1 MPPKV
6 TKRWVPV
13 NRPEEASCGGG
24 GGDPTTDKFSALP
37 DAPLHHR
44 LVPMKSTVPPMVPKR
59 WVPVNRAEAATREG
73 KGGDPAATLCS
84 ALPDAPLHHRLVPP
98 KSTTPLKSTMRWVP
112 VTRAVGASASGGH
125 EGGDPD
131 ADRLSA
137 LPDALLHHIMSFLRA
152 WEVVRTCVLSRRW
165 RHLWASVPCID
176 LRIRGD
182 DYGEMPEDFPDFV
195 RHLFRRR
202 EASAKLDTLHLRWS
216 DVDGAHDEDDA
227 RLWIRNAIKLGARV
241 IHLVGHRKE
250 DWLYG
255 SSLAVLEHA
264 SFVSCHLKILK
275 LSYALIDDNVLR
287 QLSSHCP
294 SLEELNLKDCLIT
307 GPEVSSASLKVLTMF
322 KCQINV
328 NLSVAA
334 PNLVLLRCISPITQA
349 PSFENMGSLVTG
361 TIVLDDWAFGD
372 DFEDFSKDEFDE
384 TTDED
389 DDCHY
394 SNWKNKTRYG
404 FGAPLEGYGL
414 KDDYG
419 YGSDIE
425 SDDNTFEYCE
435 IAIDCDEYGING
447 DGCNSATD
455 GNHQISG
462 ENSGCNDNKIK
473 GGHNVLQSLSNA
485 TSLELL
491 ADAGEVILTT
501 ELKRCPS
508 FSNLKTLSLGEWSMD
523 AGFDALVF
531 LLQHSSN
538 LESLFLE
545 LKLNFNNRKPLVSG
559 VKPKEKSF
567 ACQHLQMVK
576 IKCSKDDARVHKL
589 AHLFRTNGI
598 SVDKIFVRRSGSTSL
613 RGKKIMKDF
622 ARHELEFWGM

>member
-13 NRPEEASCGGG
+13 NRAEGASREHVGVGGNPAA
-24 GGDPTTDKFSALP
+24 DHRPSMLPAL
-37 DAPLHHR
+37 PLHHR
-44 LVPMKSTVPPMVPKR
+44 LVPLKST
-59 WVPVNRAEAATREG
+59 
-73 KGGDPAATLCS
+73 
-84 ALPDAPLHHRLVPP
+84 AP
-98 KSTTPLKSTMRWVP
+98 SKSTMRWVP
-112 VTRAVGASASGGH
+112 VNRAGGAPASHGLQ
-125 EGGDPD
+125 GGDPD
-131 ADRLSA
+131 ADHLSA
-137 LPDALLHHIMSFLRA
+137 LPDALLHHIMSFLKA

-165 RHLWASVPCID
+165 RHLWASSPCID

-182 DYGEMPEDFPDFV
+182 DLRETPEDFPDFV
-195 RHLFRRR
+195 RHLFHRR
-202 EASAKLDTLHLRWS
+202 EASAKLDTLHLRSS

-227 RLWIRNAIKLGARV
+227 RLWIRTAIKLEARV

-250 DWLYG
+250 DWLRG
-255 SSLAVLEHA
+255 SRLAVLEHA

-275 LSYALIDDNVLR
+275 LSYALIDDNILR

-307 GPEVSSASLKVLTMF
+307 GHEISSASLKILTMF
-322 KCQINV
+322 KCQINA
-328 NLSVAA
+328 NLSIAA
-334 PNLVLLRCISPITQA
+334 PNLVVLRCISPITQA
-349 PSFENMGSLVTG
+349 PSFKSMGSLVTG
-361 TIVLDDWAFGD
+361 TIILDDYAFSSD

-389 DDCHY
+389 DDFNGNNRKC
-394 SNWKNKTRYG
+394 KTRYG

-414 KDDYG
+414 GYKNDYG

-425 SDDNTFEYCE
+425 SDDNSFEYSE
-435 IAIDCDEYGING
+435 IAIDSDEYGVNG
-447 DGCNSATD
+447 DDSDSSMD
-455 GNHQISG
+455 GKRQIVG

-491 ADAGEVILTT
+491 ADAGEVILTR
-501 ELKRCPS
+501 ELKSCPS

-523 AGFDALVF
+523 PGFNALVF
-531 LLQHSSN
+531 LLQHSPN
-538 LESLFLE
+538 LERLFLE
-545 LKLNFNNRKPLVSG
+545 LKLNFNTRKPLVSG

-567 ACQHLQMVK
+567 ACKHLQMVK
-576 IKCSKDDARVHKL
+576 IKCSKDDVRIHKL
-589 AHLFRTNGI
+589 AHLFRANGI
-598 SVDKIFVRRSGSTSL
+598 PVDKIFVRRTGSTYL
-613 RGKKIMKDF
+613 RGEKIMKDL